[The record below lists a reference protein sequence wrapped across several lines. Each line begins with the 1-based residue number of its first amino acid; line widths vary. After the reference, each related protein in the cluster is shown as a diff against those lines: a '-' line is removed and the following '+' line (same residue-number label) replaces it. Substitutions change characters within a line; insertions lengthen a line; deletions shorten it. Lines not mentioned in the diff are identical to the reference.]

1 MLASKLV
8 ESEKNTFMRLLHGK
22 KTDKKQEIIKCFPKK
37 MNPK

>member
-22 KTDKKQEIIKCFPKK
+22 KTYEAGNYKVFSKR